1 MKLFLDFAHLREL
14 QEPLEDDFLY
24 IEALRSKEY
33 YHEILRQLIKF
44 CWSYKSFS
52 SRGVYE
58 GGVFEG
64 GPEGGGPEVGDRRY
78 LE

>member
-64 GPEGGGPEVGDRRY
+64 GPEGGARGR
-78 LE
+78 

>member
-14 QEPLEDDFLY
+14 QEPLEDGFLY

-33 YHEILRQLIKF
+33 YHKILRQLIKF

-64 GPEGGGPEVGDRRY
+64 GPEEGDRR
-78 LE
+78 